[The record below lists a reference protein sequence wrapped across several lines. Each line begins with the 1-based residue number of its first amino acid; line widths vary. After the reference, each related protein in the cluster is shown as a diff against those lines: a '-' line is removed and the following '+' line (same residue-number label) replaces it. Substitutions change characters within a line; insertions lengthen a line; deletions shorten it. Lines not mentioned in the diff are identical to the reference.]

1 MNQFFL
7 SGCDSWFGQ
16 KFVKC
21 GQTCVPE
28 VFQNLNK
35 CDIPENN
42 MEDDTQTDKII
53 ENNQGGYE
61 IQNDKGDLDEVH
73 FLNLASSE
81 FNIWF
86 IISMGL
92 IFVILILVIGILAYC
107 LKR

>member
-1 MNQFFL
+1 
-7 SGCDSWFGQ
+7 
-16 KFVKC
+16 
-21 GQTCVPE
+21 
-28 VFQNLNK
+28 
-35 CDIPENN
+35 

-53 ENNQGGYE
+53 ENNKGGYE

-86 IISMGL
+86 IISMGM
-92 IFVILILVIGILAYC
+92 IFVILILVIILAYC